1 MSWIFLKGQMPH
13 WYLEQGIE
21 WICTISLRML
31 LRLLFLEKLMNWLGK
46 KKRERSSRGNFP
58 SGILMQILIRGLSSS
73 LSRVFLGDN
82 WCCWFTLRED
92 AMHQFLTFWLVF
104 YWLYLYSFEF
114 LFKCYKCLCHG
125 NLPFLSSLLLI
136 IQSAKQWIPTE
147 DMYLM
152 EGILGNLT
160 ESKLFGDE
168 LLNLHSLDIRSSL
181 DKFLYKH

>member
-1 MSWIFLKGQMPH
+1 
-13 WYLEQGIE
+13 
-21 WICTISLRML
+21 ML
-31 LRLLFLEKLMNWLGK
+31 LIHIAGRCYASIFD
-46 KKRERSSRGNFP
+46 
-58 SGILMQILIRGLSSS
+58 ILISFL
-73 LSRVFLGDN
+73 LIVFVL
-82 WCCWFTLRED
+82 F
-92 AMHQFLTFWLVF
+92 V
-104 YWLYLYSFEF
+104 F
-114 LFKCYKCLCHG
+114 LFKCYKCHG